1 MSKNNEVESKF
12 EQNNINKS
20 SNKNLNIKSSKEIK
34 NQITIQ
40 KITKERRNAI
50 FPINDKEKEISKES
64 LLKFLGKIPGLRS
77 FYEIHAISEYLSKNY
92 EYFTKLKNE
101 QGEGILEKIT
111 RISRLESFQKG
122 SKIIRYGDI
131 GEKFY
136 ILLEGIVEVFKPKF
150 IEKNETPK
158 NFLKYLKKIKDE
170 DGDENKYKR
179 IQNKNINFFQ
189 NMPEEINS
197 NKIVFRGFDRME
209 YKQIFNIEIDEK
221 MGEYSEGFSFGDIAL
236 IKKTPRNATIK
247 AKEKCILLTINNDEY
262 NRAILDYQ
270 KKKLN
275 KDIDYFIK
283 TYSFFRNFDSDK
295 IVKLFNCFNKI
306 ELFRGDF
313 LYKQN
318 DEANSIYVLNNGS
331 FVAYSCI
338 SFPWIND
345 YINYMDYSEKNILNF
360 LIENRNVKTDDLMKF
375 LQDFQENNKTH
386 NKITEKFEE
395 WFKIN
400 ENQKTE
406 NLYNLKRDEEKLNS
420 SEYVFQMNLKKVDYK
435 DILGLEEI
443 FDFKKRLIN
452 YKCISEKAELK
463 EIKFIDLMRLILNMS
478 RKEISI
484 LSNIVEERKK
494 LLKNQIINSLENLD
508 KELIMNFDHRYE
520 NLINSKKSEN
530 KEDVLLSSLKI
541 KGYKT
546 SIQDLLDK
554 RVTLFPYEPN
564 PTPRDIL
571 KKIKRKNKS
580 SEELLNNFYK
590 NKRTLNE
597 LKFYKK
603 MNNIRLIKNKLEN
616 KDFLN
621 SISNNYQNVTPS
633 MSISKTISHNFLS
646 PQNSDKYRR
655 NKLLQLNNKSRFY
668 SNIIKKDSKNFKEN
682 KIFKNINFIIN
693 NKNISKRKIFPILLN
708 DKKHTNQSFPRLI
721 NKFNKTDK
729 YNKENTRESFENKEK
744 EYKGFFHI
752 FNHLD
757 KNFYMG
763 EHFEK
768 KFKKEYNLRYKF

>member
-1 MSKNNEVESKF
+1 
-12 EQNNINKS
+12 
-20 SNKNLNIKSSKEIK
+20 
-34 NQITIQ
+34 
-40 KITKERRNAI
+40 
-50 FPINDKEKEISKES
+50 
-64 LLKFLGKIPGLRS
+64 
-77 FYEIHAISEYLSKNY
+77 
-92 EYFTKLKNE
+92 
-101 QGEGILEKIT
+101 
-111 RISRLESFQKG
+111 
-122 SKIIRYGDI
+122 
-131 GEKFY
+131 
-136 ILLEGIVEVFKPKF
+136 
-150 IEKNETPK
+150 
-158 NFLKYLKKIKDE
+158 
-170 DGDENKYKR
+170 
-179 IQNKNINFFQ
+179 
-189 NMPEEINS
+189 
-197 NKIVFRGFDRME
+197 
-209 YKQIFNIEIDEK
+209 
-221 MGEYSEGFSFGDIAL
+221 
-236 IKKTPRNATIK
+236 
-247 AKEKCILLTINNDEY
+247 
-262 NRAILDYQ
+262 
-270 KKKLN
+270 
-275 KDIDYFIK
+275 
-283 TYSFFRNFDSDK
+283 
-295 IVKLFNCFNKI
+295 
-306 ELFRGDF
+306 
-313 LYKQN
+313 
-318 DEANSIYVLNNGS
+318 
-331 FVAYSCI
+331 
-338 SFPWIND
+338 
-345 YINYMDYSEKNILNF
+345 
-360 LIENRNVKTDDLMKF
+360 MKF

-463 EIKFIDLMRLILNMS
+463 EIKFTDLMRLILNMS

-729 YNKENTRESFENKEK
+729 YNKENTRESFENNEK

>member
-1 MSKNNEVESKF
+1 M
-12 EQNNINKS
+12 
-20 SNKNLNIKSSKEIK
+20 
-34 NQITIQ
+34 
-40 KITKERRNAI
+40 
-50 FPINDKEKEISKES
+50 
-64 LLKFLGKIPGLRS
+64 
-77 FYEIHAISEYLSKNY
+77 
-92 EYFTKLKNE
+92 
-101 QGEGILEKIT
+101 
-111 RISRLESFQKG
+111 
-122 SKIIRYGDI
+122 
-131 GEKFY
+131 
-136 ILLEGIVEVFKPKF
+136 
-150 IEKNETPK
+150 
-158 NFLKYLKKIKDE
+158 KIKRL
-170 DGDENKYKR
+170 R
-179 IQNKNINFFQ
+179 I
-189 NMPEEINS
+189 
-197 NKIVFRGFDRME
+197 
-209 YKQIFNIEIDEK
+209 
-221 MGEYSEGFSFGDIAL
+221 
-236 IKKTPRNATIK
+236 
-247 AKEKCILLTINNDEY
+247 
-262 NRAILDYQ
+262 
-270 KKKLN
+270 
-275 KDIDYFIK
+275 
-283 TYSFFRNFDSDK
+283 
-295 IVKLFNCFNKI
+295 
-306 ELFRGDF
+306 
-313 LYKQN
+313 
-318 DEANSIYVLNNGS
+318 
-331 FVAYSCI
+331 
-338 SFPWIND
+338 
-345 YINYMDYSEKNILNF
+345 YI
-360 LIENRNVKTDDLMKF
+360 
-375 LQDFQENNKTH
+375 
-386 NKITEKFEE
+386 
-395 WFKIN
+395 
-400 ENQKTE
+400 
-406 NLYNLKRDEEKLNS
+406 NLKRDEEKLNS

-655 NKLLQLNNKSRFY
+655 NKLLKNLVKNPLYKYFFV
-668 SNIIKKDSKNFKEN
+668 ILKKLVF
-682 KIFKNINFIIN
+682 
-693 NKNISKRKIFPILLN
+693 
-708 DKKHTNQSFPRLI
+708 
-721 NKFNKTDK
+721 
-729 YNKENTRESFENKEK
+729 
-744 EYKGFFHI
+744 
-752 FNHLD
+752 
-757 KNFYMG
+757 
-763 EHFEK
+763 
-768 KFKKEYNLRYKF
+768 